1 MCDGEE
7 DCTDGSD
14 ESQAA
19 GCMIAQGNDTV
30 DLSLNGSDGKL
41 LGRGYLDLLN
51 RSYVHARTRTR
62 LQPTAFFFF
71 ISIFDNHQCV
81 KSSRKLNYVIR

>member
-62 LQPTAFFFF
+62 LQPTAFFFYKYF
-71 ISIFDNHQCV
+71 
-81 KSSRKLNYVIR
+81 